1 MQKKNEYTLSGVFVV
16 ISAIYGLSILK
27 LPTEDTLYPKF
38 VLFLLIVLTIVSF
51 FQTYF
56 SVDNE
61 KAEGL
66 FKDFNVKQ
74 FGTVL
79 TVGIIYIALIN
90 IIGYFVSTSIFMLS
104 LLILLKNSKRTS
116 IIVTIVFAVFL
127 YLVFKMFLGVPLP
140 SGKLF

>member
-1 MQKKNEYTLSGVFVV
+1 MQKNNEYILSGVFVV

-56 SVDNE
+56 SDDNE

-104 LLILLKNSKRTS
+104 LLILLKNSKKTS